1 MAVFNFEEN
10 AFQKSI
16 NSKLKNKKARVTPQ
30 VTPAIIKYE
39 LNKDS
44 CDGC

>member
-1 MAVFNFEEN
+1 MAVLILRKMHF
-10 AFQKSI
+10 KSI
-16 NSKLKNKKARVTPQ
+16 NSKLKIKARVTPQ

-39 LNKDS
+39 LNKES